1 MSGDDVRAT
10 LRAVLASE
18 RACCARLL
26 PILEAERAAAAT
38 YDQAGLLACL
48 KEREAIQA
56 EWQRSADARRRL
68 VRGGGI
74 VLGDLVK
81 RDAELAALVTA
92 VRAETLV
99 VRRAQRLNEAI
110 VRKLLAHLNDLLTVI
125 RRELPDS
132 RYDGRATLTA
142 PVPASGGS
150 WSA

>member
-1 MSGDDVRAT
+1 MSDDVRET
-10 LRAVLASE
+10 LRGVIANE
-18 RACCARLL
+18 RACCGRLL
-26 PILEAERAAAAT
+26 PILEAERAAAAA

-68 VRGGGI
+68 LRAGGAVLAEAIRGDAA
-74 VLGDLVK
+74 LADLV
-81 RDAELAALVTA
+81 AAA
-92 VRAETLV
+92 RSEAAA
-99 VRRAQRLNEAI
+99 VRRAQRVNEAI
-110 VRKLLAHLNDLLTVI
+110 VRKLLAHVNDLVSVI

-142 PVPASGGS
+142 PAPASGGS